1 MQKVITFI
9 KSYIKREKNLYSHI
23 ARILQITQ
31 VHHLII
37 YVYPGFEIIYLS
49 TGFNKIYI
57 DKMEGV
63 IKLKGAPILCFSGIR
78 DLVLPILSF

>member
-1 MQKVITFI
+1 MQKVITSI
-9 KSYIKREKNLYSHI
+9 KSYIKREKNFI
-23 ARILQITQ
+23 VILQEFYRLLKYIT
-31 VHHLII
+31 L

-63 IKLKGAPILCFSGIR
+63 IKLKGAPILCFSGIH